1 MNTTIKLV
9 VTGLAALA
17 VGVGIGAAGTGA
29 TATPEPA
36 PTVTVS
42 APPKVETKTV
52 EKAPAACMQAL
63 DDAEIVIGLSQQAI
77 LAMAEGADAGS
88 RLDVAGIEAAT
99 EKVQALTPKMGD
111 ARQAYDAAAGQ
122 CRGAA

>member
-1 MNTTIKLV
+1 MNATIKLV
-9 VTGLAALA
+9 ITGLAALA
-17 VGVGIGAAGTGA
+17 VGVGIGAAGSNS

-42 APPKVETKTV
+42 APPKVETV
-52 EKAPAACMQAL
+52 EKAPAACTQAL
-63 DDAEIVIGLSQQAI
+63 DDAEVVMDLARQAI
-77 LAMAEGADAGS
+77 LAMSEGADAGS
-88 RLDVAGIEAAT
+88 RLDADGIAAAT

>member
-1 MNTTIKLV
+1 MNATVKLV
-9 VTGLAALA
+9 ATGLAALA

-29 TATPEPA
+29 TTPGPA

-42 APPKVETKTV
+42 APPKVETV

-63 DDAEIVIGLSQQAI
+63 DDAEVVMGLSRRAI

-88 RLDVAGIEAAT
+88 RLDADGIEAAT

>member
-1 MNTTIKLV
+1 MNATIKLIA
-9 VTGLAALA
+9 TGLASLA

-29 TATPEPA
+29 TTPGPA

-63 DDAEIVIGLSQQAI
+63 DDAEVVIGLSRQAI
-77 LAMAEGADAGS
+77 LAMAEGTDAGS

>member
-1 MNTTIKLV
+1 MNTTVKLV

-29 TATPEPA
+29 TTPGPA

-42 APPKVETKTV
+42 APPKAETKTV
-52 EKAPAACMQAL
+52 EKAPAACAQAL
-63 DDAEIVIGLSQQAI
+63 DDADVVMDLSRQAI

-88 RLDVAGIEAAT
+88 RLDADGIGAAT

>member
-1 MNTTIKLV
+1 MNTTIKLIA
-9 VTGLAALA
+9 TGLAALA
-17 VGVGIGAAGTGA
+17 VGVGIGAAGTGGS
-29 TATPEPA
+29 TTPDPA

-63 DDAEIVIGLSQQAI
+63 DDAEVVMDLSRQAI

-111 ARQAYDAAAGQ
+111 ARQAYNGAAGQ